1 MDKLFLEPE
10 IEIVRVQNSDV
21 ICTSEQGGSSN
32 PDEGCGEGQNEVSV
46 SWW

>member
-1 MDKLFLEPE
+1 MDKLFVEPE

-21 ICTSEQGGSSN
+21 ICTSEGSSSSE
-32 PDEGCGEGQNEVSV
+32 EGCGEGQNEVSV